1 MDKINKNKLRE
12 IAENQVK
19 PHLFSESNSETE
31 TLKLIHE
38 LEVHQIELEMQ
49 NEELLHAK
57 NSVQLAA
64 KKYLELFDFAPCGY
78 FTVTKDGCIIELNLA
93 AAAILEKERLKLL
106 SSHFG
111 LLLLPESLKTYNQFV
126 ENIFNSA
133 QKESCEIV
141 IKTTKGT
148 IKHIQMEGISLEE
161 NETFL
166 AVLLD
171 VTHKKN
177 SELEL
182 IKAKEKAEESDR
194 LKSAFLANMSHEIRT
209 PMNGILGFS
218 GLLKDPH
225 LTSEEQQNYI
235 QIIEESGNRLLGII
249 NDIIDISKIESNQVL
264 PIINQ
269 TDINEQ
275 LQFLFTFFKAE
286 TDKKNIKLIS
296 QITETK
302 GPFFIETD
310 REKVYA
316 ILTNLI
322 KNAIKFTEI
331 GRIEFGYKI
340 NDLFIE
346 FFVKDTG
353 IGIPKEKQSAIF
365 ERFIQADSS
374 DKRAFQGAGLGLAIS
389 KAYAEMLG
397 GKIWLESTINMGT
410 TFFFSIPLVR
420 AKPDSKKDEN
430 EKSLPLKLIKKWNIL
445 IAEDDNASG
454 LLLDKDS
461 APFSN
466 KITRVSDGRTAIE
479 ALKNDPSIDLIL
491 MDLKMPEMDGLE
503 ATKMIRTFNPSV
515 LIIAQTAFGF
525 EEDKIK
531 ALEAGC
537 NDYISKPINKSE
549 LEKII
554 LKHT

>member
-1 MDKINKNKLRE
+1 MDEINKIKLRE
-12 IAENQVK
+12 LAEKMVK
-19 PHLFSESNSETE
+19 PPLFSNFNSESE

-49 NEELLHAK
+49 NEELVHAK
-57 NSVQLAA
+57 NSVQIAA

-78 FTVTKDGCIIELNLA
+78 FTLTKNGSIIELNLA
-93 AAAILEKERLKLL
+93 AATILEKERAKLL

-111 LLLLPESLKTYNQFV
+111 LLILPESLKTYNQFV
-126 ENIFNSA
+126 ENIFNSI
-133 QKESCEIV
+133 QKESCEIA
-141 IKTTKGT
+141 IKTANGT

-166 AVLLD
+166 VVLLD

-177 SELEL
+177 GELEL

-218 GLLKDPH
+218 GLLKDPS
-225 LTSEEQQNYI
+225 LSTEEQQNYI

-264 PIINQ
+264 PIIIETN
-269 TDINEQ
+269 INEQ
-275 LQFLFTFFKAE
+275 LQFLFSFFKAE
-286 TDKKNIKLIS
+286 TDKKKIQLIS
-296 QITETK
+296 EISETK
-302 GPFFIETD
+302 DPFFIETD

-316 ILTNLI
+316 VLTNLI
-322 KNAIKFTEI
+322 KNAIKFTET
-331 GRIEFGYKI
+331 GRIEFGYKTK
-340 NDLFIE
+340 DFFIE

-389 KAYAEMLG
+389 KAYVEMLG
-397 GKIWLESTINMGT
+397 GKIWLESEINKGT
-410 TFFFSIPLVR
+410 TFYFSIPLVR
-420 AKPDSKKDEN
+420 AMKANNIEKN
-430 EKSLPLKLIKKWNIL
+430 EKNSPLKPIKKWNIL
-445 IAEDDNASG
+445 IAEDDTASS
-454 LLLDKDS
+454 LLLDKDI
-461 APFSN
+461 APFSH
-466 KITRVSDGRTAIE
+466 KITRVSNGKSAVE
-479 ALKNDPSIDLIL
+479 ALKKDTTIDLVL
-491 MDLKMPEMDGLE
+491 MDLKMPEINGLE
-503 ATKMIRTFNPSV
+503 ATRMIRTFNPSV

-549 LEKII
+549 LEKMI

>member
-1 MDKINKNKLRE
+1 MDEINKNKLRE
-12 IAENQVK
+12 IAENLVK
-19 PHLFSESNSETE
+19 TPLFSESNSDTE

-64 KKYLELFDFAPCGY
+64 KKYLELFDFAPSGY
-78 FTVTKDGCIIELNLA
+78 FTLTKESTIVELNLA
-93 AAAILEKERLKLL
+93 AATILEKERVKLL
-106 SSHFG
+106 SSDFR
-111 LLLLPESLKTYNQFV
+111 LQLLPESLKNYKQFV
-126 ENIFNSA
+126 ESIFSSA

-141 IKTTKGT
+141 IRTTKGT

-171 VTHKKN
+171 VTNKKN

-218 GLLKDPH
+218 GLLKDPL
-225 LTSEEQQNYI
+225 LTPEEQQNYI

-264 PIINQ
+264 PIISQ

-286 TDKKNIKLIS
+286 TDKKNIQLIS

-302 GPFFIETD
+302 GSFFIETD

-353 IGIPKEKQSAIF
+353 IGIPKDKQSAIF

-374 DKRAFQGAGLGLAIS
+374 DKRAFQGSGLGLAIS
-389 KAYAEMLG
+389 KAYVEMLG

-420 AKPDSKKDEN
+420 VKPDSKKDEN
-430 EKSLPLKLIKKWNIL
+430 EKNVLLKPIKKWNIL

-454 LLLDKDS
+454 LLLDKES
-461 APFSN
+461 VPFSN

-479 ALKNDPSIDLIL
+479 VLKNDPSIDLIL
-491 MDLKMPEMDGLE
+491 MDLKMPEIDGLE
-503 ATKMIRTFNPSV
+503 ATRMIRTFNPSV

>member
-1 MDKINKNKLRE
+1 MDEINKNKLRE
-12 IAENQVK
+12 IAENLVK
-19 PHLFSESNSETE
+19 TPLFSESNSETE

-64 KKYLELFDFAPCGY
+64 KKYLELFDFAPSGY
-78 FTVTKDGCIIELNLA
+78 FTLTKESTIVELNLA
-93 AAAILEKERLKLL
+93 AATILEKERVKLL
-106 SSHFG
+106 SSDFR
-111 LLLLPESLKTYNQFV
+111 LQLLPESLKNYKQFV
-126 ENIFNSA
+126 ESIFSSA

-171 VTHKKN
+171 VTNKKN

-225 LTSEEQQNYI
+225 LTPEEQQNYI

-286 TDKKNIKLIS
+286 TDKKNIQLIS

-302 GPFFIETD
+302 GSFFIETD

-353 IGIPKEKQSAIF
+353 IGIPKDKQSAIF

-374 DKRAFQGAGLGLAIS
+374 DKRAFQGSGLGLAIS
-389 KAYAEMLG
+389 KAYVEMLG
-397 GKIWLESTINMGT
+397 GKIWLESTTNMGT

-420 AKPDSKKDEN
+420 VKPDTKKDEN
-430 EKSLPLKLIKKWNIL
+430 EKNVLLKPIKKWNIL

-454 LLLDKDS
+454 LLLDKES
-461 APFSN
+461 VPFSN

-491 MDLKMPEMDGLE
+491 MDLKMPEIDGLE
-503 ATKMIRTFNPSV
+503 ATRMIRTFNPSV